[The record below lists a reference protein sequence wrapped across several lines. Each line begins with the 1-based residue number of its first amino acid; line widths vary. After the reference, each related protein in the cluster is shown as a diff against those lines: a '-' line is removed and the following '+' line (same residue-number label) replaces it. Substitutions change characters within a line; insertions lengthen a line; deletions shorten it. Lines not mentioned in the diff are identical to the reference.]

1 MADVPLIKAVI
12 FDVDGT
18 LLDTETLSSVV
29 VNAELAKFDAD
40 PIDWDLKRRI
50 VGLPGPVWT
59 DMVIKERG
67 LDSVMTSS
75 ELLVTWEAN
84 LHEICGTVKEIDGA
98 SAVMNQLRKLPIKLA
113 VATSSRK
120 DSLLHKAASHKKLF
134 SSMEVIVCGDD
145 PEVRRYCFPWHVFE
159 SSTRKVAPFSQQTSS
174 LTHS

>member
-1 MADVPLIKAVI
+1 MEVSDIQAVI

-29 VNAELAKFDAD
+29 VNAELAKFNAA

-59 DMVIKERG
+59 DMVIKERN
-67 LDSVMTSS
+67 LEQFMTPND
-75 ELLVTWEAN
+75 LLVTWEAN
-84 LHEICGTVKEIDGA
+84 LHEICGTVKEIEGA
-98 SAVMNQLRKLPIKLA
+98 SEVINKLRPLPVKLA

-120 DSLLHKAASHKKLF
+120 ESLLYKAASHKNLF

-145 PEVRRYCFPWHVFE
+145 PEV
-159 SSTRKVAPFSQQTSS
+159 SSM
-174 LTHS
+174 